1 MCALPSLNIR
11 WVFKNT
17 PPSSQSLVHAVY
29 GVGCHTGQTGP
40 FRHELQRRIAQK
52 IFKPQKNAKVR
63 LAAGVNLPTTH
74 VIVRDLTFQGTD
86 PLPVDQLVQM
96 AGRAGRGDKRGHAFF
111 VHRKNDAWKIERLL
125 TELKE
130 PPFPELSSALR
141 GVGGRF
147 KPQDRERLF
156 RGLLL

>member
-63 LAAGVNLPTTH
+63 LVSCDWVEGAAPWARRIAG
-74 VIVRDLTFQGTD
+74 
-86 PLPVDQLVQM
+86 M
-96 AGRAGRGDKRGHAFF
+96 ASAVSVVF
-111 VHRKNDAWKIERLL
+111 RK
-125 TELKE
+125 
-130 PPFPELSSALR
+130 LR
-141 GVGGRF
+141 
-147 KPQDRERLF
+147 RERAMICD
-156 RGLLL
+156 